1 MLIDLH
7 KRLARR
13 LRRFHRDERGVVA
26 METVIITPFLVAGLL
41 FALGFYDF
49 YLQKNVRDKATYTM
63 TDALSRETSVIDETY
78 IDNLKTTFD
87 MIAGSRSPSQMRI
100 SVIRFH
106 KTNNNKDWFELR
118 WSEVRGSGALSP
130 LTQAD
135 IDTVEEAAR
144 LPLMVGGQD
153 LILVETSGRHVPIFA
168 SEFID
173 NLQLNTRMFMTPRFA
188 SQLCFTGVCVPASS

>member
-1 MLIDLH
+1 MLSDLH
-7 KRLARR
+7 KRLSRR

-26 METVIITPFLVAGLL
+26 VEAIIIMPFLVAGLL

-63 TDALSRETSVIDETY
+63 TDALSRETAVIDDTY

-87 MIAGSRSPSQMRI
+87 MIAGTRSPSQLRV
-100 SVIRFH
+100 SVVRFH
-106 KTNNNKDWFELR
+106 KTNNNTDWFELR
-118 WSEVRGSGALSP
+118 WSEVRGNGGMSP

-135 IDTVEEAAR
+135 MASAAAS

-188 SQLCFTGVCVPASS
+188 AQLCFTGVCVPTSS